1 MLCYGFIIAPGVS
14 KCPIQ
19 SPVSDSHFSSGMS
32 LLLCFLLLNWE
43 NRWRGSFTPV
53 QGYPLPS
60 ELRCWKLICLTPLF
74 SSLPVLPW
82 HTTLSSC
89 MDSWAFRTLAKCF
102 SRFLC
107 GHHFYL
113 LNHLIA
119 PSIFQRHWLVS
130 DNFGSLDKMT
140 MFGHM
145 SDGGKLVWR
154 TLTDTTHLI
163 ANWPASPS
171 TSHCGIQS
179 HAVIVQHSRTRKT
192 VGR

>member
-1 MLCYGFIIAPGVS
+1 
-14 KCPIQ
+14 
-19 SPVSDSHFSSGMS
+19 MS

-53 QGYPLPS
+53 QGYPLHS

-74 SSLPVLPW
+74 PSLPFLPW
-82 HTTLSSC
+82 HTTLSSR
-89 MDSWAFRTLAKCF
+89 MDSWAFRTLAKWF

-107 GHHFYL
+107 CHRFYL
-113 LNHLIA
+113 PNHLIA

-130 DNFGSLDKMT
+130 ESFGLVDKIT

-145 SDGGKLVWR
+145 SDGGKLFWR
-154 TLTDTTHLI
+154 ALTDTTHLI

-171 TSHCGIQS
+171 TSHSGVQS
-179 HAVIVQHSRTRKT
+179 HAIISQQSRTRKT
-192 VGR
+192 VGREKERHACFSQFLIQLSES